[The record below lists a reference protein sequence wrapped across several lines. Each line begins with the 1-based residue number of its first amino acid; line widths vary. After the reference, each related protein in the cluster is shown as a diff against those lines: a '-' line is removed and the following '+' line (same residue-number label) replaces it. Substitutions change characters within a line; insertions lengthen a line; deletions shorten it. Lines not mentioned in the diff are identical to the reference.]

1 MKRNILYSLMVLLGC
16 AMFTGCAN
24 RHETAAES
32 PVVTEENT
40 KEETRGE
47 SEPDE
52 QEEFLANPDSW
63 QETVS
68 ALISDSEEELL
79 GDLYGD
85 YRVTGGEIAFVCDTS
100 IADEGLDKAV
110 YKGIRTYALAAG
122 VSFSYY
128 VADENMDESYLEV
141 IERAVSNEAGIIVC
155 AGNDFG
161 EAVGLLQEMYPEVSF
176 LLIDCVPT
184 DDEGN
189 ETDAADNVHC
199 VFFREEQSGYLAGY
213 LAVMDGYRSFGF
225 IGGKEVP
232 SVQRYG
238 YGYLQGINDAAE
250 ELELTDVTV
259 NYWYADAYQ
268 PEQEISDKASRW
280 YSQGTEVIFACGGLL
295 YESVLEAAGNENGL
309 LIGVDVDQ
317 SVLSERFVTSAMKDF
332 ANAVVISLDN
342 YYASGGRWTGEFAGQ
357 ETLYGAEND
366 CIGIPVINT
375 EWRFKQVTK
384 DDYYKVYRR
393 IRFEDITVSD
403 EIDRRPK
410 VSVVVNYE

>member
-1 MKRNILYSLMVLLGC
+1 MKRKILHGLIVLLGFG
-16 AMFTGCAN
+16 MLTGCAN
-24 RHETAAES
+24 RQETAAES

-40 KEETRGE
+40 KKEIQGETG
-47 SEPDE
+47 PDG
-52 QEEFLANPDSW
+52 QEESSENADSW
-63 QETVS
+63 REQVS
-68 ALISDSEEELL
+68 ALISDSEDEVL

-85 YRVTGGEIAFVCDTS
+85 YREEGGEIAFVCDNTV
-100 IADEGLDKAV
+100 ADGSYNEAV
-110 YKGIRTYALAAG
+110 YRGIRTYALAAG

-128 VADENMDESYLEV
+128 IADENLSESYHEV
-141 IERAVSNEAGIIVC
+141 IERAVSNDAGIIVC

-161 EAVGLLQEMYPEVSF
+161 ESVGSMQGEYPEVSF
-176 LLIDCVPT
+176 LLIDCMPT

-213 LAVMDGYRSFGF
+213 LAVMEGYRSLGF
-225 IGGKEVP
+225 IGGRKVP

-250 ELELTDVTV
+250 ELELADVTV
-259 NYWYADAYQ
+259 NYWYADTYK
-268 PEQEISDKASRW
+268 PEQEISDRASLW
-280 YSQGTEVIFACGGLL
+280 YSQGTEVIFSCGGLL
-295 YESVLEAAGNENGL
+295 YESVLEAAMNEDGL

-317 SVLSERFVTSAMKDF
+317 SALSERFVTSAMKDL

-342 YYASGGRWTGEFAGQ
+342 YYASGGRWSGEFAGQ

-393 IRFEDITVSD
+393 IKFEDITVSD
-403 EIDRRPK
+403 EIDEKPH
-410 VSVVVNYE
+410 VSVNVNYE